1 MLDLPLRYLRQ
12 LIVGA
17 VADLAKHL
25 NMEVVAEG
33 IEDESTLNMVR
44 ELGCDVAQGYFI
56 GRPQP
61 LQGWD
66 LQRGVKQVNTRQ

>member
-1 MLDLPLRYLRQ
+1 M
-12 LIVGA
+12 IVGA

-44 ELGCDVAQGYFI
+44 VLGCDVAQGYFI
-56 GRPQP
+56 GKPQP
-61 LQGWD
+61 LQSWD
-66 LQRGVKQVNTRQ
+66 LQRGVKQINTRQ